1 MIKLRF
7 FFTVLFL
14 LTSLAVVLLIA
25 IFENTLLFNA
35 AKVVKDHIW
44 PAGIAALL
52 FLVLLFSGIV
62 STLSEPG
69 RSLFRNGYFQLAV
82 LELFLCSASLVYY
95 RYHVQQPGQI
105 ILRLQPNQGSEL
117 INVGLKSWKSQK
129 TDTVQAP
136 GQLSNLPAGRYS
148 IETLDHHI
156 LPFRTDFTLQPAEI
170 ETLSIPLKYNTRSLF
185 IQTEPEG
192 AVILINGVQSSHTP
206 DTLHIFSGDTVN
218 LELQMDGYQ
227 SYLDT
232 ISLDQDMTLGTISL
246 LKFYTVW
253 ISARYP
259 DINFLIYDENKRMVF
274 SSLGSRK
281 IQLPEGKYRIAYEI
295 GEGEYD
301 SKTFQLKYNLT
312 VSIP

>member
-1 MIKLRF
+1 MKKFRL

-14 LTSLAVVLLIA
+14 LTSLAVILLIA
-25 IFENTLLFNA
+25 IFENTLLFRA
-35 AKVVKDHIW
+35 AEVVKDHIW

-62 STLSEPG
+62 STLSETG
-69 RSLFRNGYFQLAV
+69 GSLFRNGYFQLAV
-82 LELFLCSASLVYY
+82 LELFLCSAGLVYY

-105 ILRLQPNQGSEL
+105 ILRLQPNPGSEI
-117 INVGLKSWKSQK
+117 INLGLKSWKSET

-136 GQLSNLPAGRYS
+136 AQLNNIPAGRYS

-156 LPFRTDFTLQPAEI
+156 LPFRTDFILEPAEI

-192 AVILINGVQSSHTP
+192 AVILINGVQASHTP
-206 DTLHIFSGDTVN
+206 DTLHILSGDTVN

-227 SYLDT
+227 TYLDT
-232 ISLDQDMTLGTISL
+232 ISLDQDMNLGSISL
-246 LKFYTVW
+246 QKLYTVW
-253 ISARYP
+253 ISARYA
-259 DINFLIYDENKRMVF
+259 DIGYLIYDQNKRMVF
-274 SSLGSRK
+274 SSRGSRK
-281 IQLPEGKYRIAYEI
+281 LQLAEGKYRIAYEI

-301 SKTFQLKYNLT
+301 SKTFQLRYNLT